1 MPSLADIARLFGTY
15 GNIAFGGGDPTM
27 AVLQREMI
35 ERRRW
40 LAADAFGPAYGLARI
55 TPGTNLLAFC
65 AATGWLLRGVRG
77 ATVALLAASAPC
89 SAGATLITALYE
101 LWSGNRLIEAALNG
115 AMAGAVAV
123 MAGAGWSLVRPY
135 LRIVPKLQA
144 ALLVVGSFLLGILSV
159 APLRVLLVAAAIGLV
174 WPARKKQP

>member
-1 MPSLADIARLFGTY
+1 
-15 GNIAFGGGDPTM
+15 
-27 AVLQREMI
+27 
-35 ERRRW
+35 
-40 LAADAFGPAYGLARI
+40 
-55 TPGTNLLAFC
+55 
-65 AATGWLLRGVRG
+65 
-77 ATVALLAASAPC
+77 LLAASAPC

-135 LRIVPKLQA
+135 LRMVPKLQA

-159 APLRVLLVAAAIGLV
+159 APLRVLLVAAAIGLA